1 VAFKNRAVFQSPHF
15 WSEGI
20 SVWSGVKVAIY
31 ARVST
36 DEQTVS
42 QQIDALRGDAHRH
55 GWTVVEE
62 ISDTIS
68 GTTFTRKGL
77 DRLMELVRRKKID
90 LIVCH
95 KLDRLGRSLPHLAQL
110 IGQLEA
116 NQVALFIPTQGID
129 TRVANPAGRLQLHI
143 LMAVA
148 DFERALI
155 SERTRLKLRALKA
168 AGKHVGRP
176 KMLESVNARAQ
187 AICARA
193 VTITG
198 KLPTCRALATELNLS
213 VATAHALRRRFV
225 GQSEIIAL
233 PNPRGG

>member
-1 VAFKNRAVFQSPHF
+1 M
-15 WSEGI
+15 
-20 SVWSGVKVAIY
+20 KVAIY

-42 QQIDALRGDAHRH
+42 QQIDALRGDSQRH

-68 GTTFTRKGL
+68 GATFSRTGL
-77 DRLMELVRRKKID
+77 DRLMTLVRRKKID

-95 KLDRLGRSLPHLAQL
+95 KLDRLGRSLPHLAQM
-110 IGQLEA
+110 IGEFEA
-116 NQVALFIPTQGID
+116 NRVALFIPGQGID
-129 TRVANPAGRLQLHI
+129 TRQDNPAGRLQLHI

-155 SERTRLKLRALKA
+155 SERTRLKLRSLKA
-168 AGKHVGRP
+168 AAKHVGRP
-176 KMLESVNARAQ
+176 KMLESVKESAQ
-187 AICARA
+187 SICARA
-193 VTITG
+193 LALRG
-198 KLPTCRALATELNLS
+198 KLPTCRVLATELNLS

-225 GQSEIIAL
+225 GESEIITSSD
-233 PNPRGG
+233 PGGG

>member
-1 VAFKNRAVFQSPHF
+1 
-15 WSEGI
+15 
-20 SVWSGVKVAIY
+20 VKVGIY

-42 QQIDALRGDAHRH
+42 QQIDALRGDAQRH

-68 GTTFTRKGL
+68 GTTFSRTGL
-77 DRLMELVRRKKID
+77 DRLMTLVRRKKID

-95 KLDRLGRSLPHLAQL
+95 KLDRLGRSLPHLAQM
-110 IGQLEA
+110 IGEFEA
-116 NQVALFIPTQGID
+116 NGVALFIPGQGID
-129 TRVANPAGRLQLHI
+129 TRQANPAGRLQMHI

-155 SERTRLKLRALKA
+155 SERTKLKLRALKA

-176 KMLESVNARAQ
+176 KMLTRVADAAQ
-187 AICARA
+187 AICERA
-193 VTITG
+193 LAATG
-198 KLPTCRALATELNLS
+198 KPPTCRALATELDLS
-213 VATAHALRRRFV
+213 VATAHALRQKFN
-225 GQSEIIAL
+225 GKSTILAH
-233 PNPRGG
+233 PDPGGG

>member
-1 VAFKNRAVFQSPHF
+1 MVS
-15 WSEGI
+15 WM
-20 SVWSGVKVAIY
+20 KVALY

-42 QQIDALRGDAHRH
+42 QQLYALRGDCQRH
-55 GWTVVEE
+55 GWTVVDE

-68 GTTFTRKGL
+68 GMTFTRLGL

-95 KLDRLGRSLPHLAQL
+95 KLDRLGRSLPHLAQM
-110 IGQLEA
+110 IGEFEA
-116 NQVALFIPTQGID
+116 NGVALFIPGQNID
-129 TRVANPAGRLQLHI
+129 TRQANPAGRLQMHI

-155 SERTRLKLRALKA
+155 SERTTLKLRALKA

-176 KMLESVNARAQ
+176 KMLESVKESAH

-193 VTITG
+193 
-198 KLPTCRALATELNLS
+198 
-213 VATAHALRRRFV
+213 
-225 GQSEIIAL
+225 
-233 PNPRGG
+233 